1 MFHVFF
7 LFYVILSMTFYLF
20 SFFIL
25 VSRWRA
31 AWRAARPAW
40 IARRPGTTTRHAACK
55 FGGQYSRQPSRAFDV
70 FSRQQRG
77 RGSGCCYEFGR
88 LCHAITTRKVRHD
101 KCNFLFCLFIFFI
114 IFLKSFAFMIAKIF
128 IYLLFV

>member
-7 LFYVILSMTFYLF
+7 FFYVILSMTFYLF
-20 SFFIL
+20 SFFL

-40 IARRPGTTTRHAACK
+40 IARRPRTTTRHAACK

-88 LCHAITTRKVRHD
+88 LCHAIPTRKVRHD
-101 KCNFLFCLFIFFI
+101 KCNFLFYFFFLFFFI
-114 IFLKSFAFMIAKIF
+114 IFFEELCFNHS
-128 IYLLFV
+128 

>member
-1 MFHVFF
+1 MNVPCFLLFLCYIKHDILFIF
-7 LFYVILSMTFYLF
+7 LF
-20 SFFIL
+20 L

-40 IARRPGTTTRHAACK
+40 IARRPRTTTRHAACK

-88 LCHAITTRKVRHD
+88 LCHAIPTRKVRHD
-101 KCNFLFCLFIFFI
+101 KCNFLFYFVYLVFFI
-114 IFLKSFAFMIAKIF
+114 IFFEELCFYHS
-128 IYLLFV
+128 